1 MAGTVEI
8 VSNLVVGAICGH
20 IMTPNGAYNQFLT
33 ISLVQG
39 ATQYTH
45 YWDLWLEL

>member
-1 MAGTVEI
+1 MAGTVVI
-8 VSNLVVGAICGH
+8 DAICDH

-39 ATQYTH
+39 ATQ
-45 YWDLWLEL
+45 